1 MLERSRIESLGF
13 IIFITHGCL
22 PQTDAQKILNM
33 PASIVSDVE
42 VQVAEPDAAPAVTV
56 KEISSHADSTTAT
69 ASLTTF
75 CTSANEPTTSPVL
88 IENYKSI
95 IGTDIRDAEELIMT
109 GPVES
114 LITEIQPV
122 ANKSLEEVQASETAP
137 LLGKILK

>member
-1 MLERSRIESLGF
+1 MSHSGSSYSSLTVVF
-13 IIFITHGCL
+13 S
-22 PQTDAQKILNM
+22 QTDTQKILNM

-75 CTSANEPTTSPVL
+75 CTESANEPTTSPVL
-88 IENYKSI
+88 IENYKSK
-95 IGTDIRDAEELIMT
+95 IGTNINDAEEMIMT
-109 GPVES
+109 RPVES

-122 ANKSLEEVQASETAP
+122 ANKTLEEVQASETAP

>member
-1 MLERSRIESLGF
+1 
-13 IIFITHGCL
+13 
-22 PQTDAQKILNM
+22 M

-95 IGTDIRDAEELIMT
+95 IGTNISDAEEMIMT
-109 GPVES
+109 EPVES
-114 LITEIQPV
+114 LITVIQPV
-122 ANKSLEEVQASETAP
+122 ATGTEILEAAVQASETAAP
-137 LLGKILK
+137 LLGKNFKLIVHLQSTARH

>member
-1 MLERSRIESLGF
+1 
-13 IIFITHGCL
+13 
-22 PQTDAQKILNM
+22 M

-75 CTSANEPTTSPVL
+75 CTSANEPTTSPV
-88 IENYKSI
+88 IENYKSN
-95 IGTDIRDAEELIMT
+95 IGTNISDAEEMIMT

-114 LITEIQPV
+114 LIKEIQPV